1 MGVHGIISYGAY
13 IPRGCLLR
21 SSIAEFTGKG
31 SNKGARS
38 VASYDENTT
47 TMGVEAARNAL
58 KDSETDPK
66 KLWFSTVLPAYMDK
80 TNATNIH
87 SALQLDDFVEAVDFG
102 NSTRS
107 AIGALTNALE
117 SDLSTLVVTA
127 DLRAGPSGGTE
138 ESSGG
143 DASTALL
150 IGTDKQGVLLAEY
163 LGGVT
168 VTSDFTDRWRV
179 PGSSYSQ
186 VWEERF
192 GEQAYKPL
200 VDRAWNEALK
210 KVDIKT
216 EDITVALISGLHS
229 RAVARSIPLLDV
241 EVADDLTE
249 QIGNTGAAHPSLLLA
264 NFLDQAKPGEV
275 VALIVLADGCDVL
288 FFRATQEV
296 ENRRNSVPISE
307 QIENQSPVPYNKYLS
322 WRGLLDS
329 QLPNRPSPT
338 RPSSS
343 ASMRRNDWKMG
354 FVASKDI
361 TTGIVHMPP
370 SRIGIKGGNVD
381 DMEQLP
387 MADSI
392 GTIETFTVDNLVYS
406 PNSPVVFAVVNFQDG
421 GRLPVELTDADPEK
435 IEIGDRVEMTF
446 RCLYTADGIHNY
458 FWKAR
463 PVRREREKS

>member
-13 IPRGCLLR
+13 IPRGSLLR
-21 SSIAEFTGKG
+21 SSIVEFTGKG
-31 SNKGARS
+31 SNKGSRS

-58 KDSETDPK
+58 KGSEINPK
-66 KLWFSTVLPAYMDK
+66 KLWFSTVVPAYMDK

-87 SALQLDDFVEAVDFG
+87 SALQLNDFVEAVDFG

-107 AIGALTNALE
+107 AMGALSNALE
-117 SDLSTLVVTA
+117 SDDSTLVVTA
-127 DLRAGPSGGTE
+127 DLRTGPSGGTE

-163 LGGVT
+163 LGGVAI
-168 VTSDFTDRWRV
+168 TSDFTDRWRV

-200 VDRAWNEALK
+200 VDRAWSEALK
-210 KVDIKT
+210 KLDIKT
-216 EDITVALISGLHS
+216 EDISVALVSGLHS
-229 RAVARSIPLLDV
+229 RAVARSIPSLDV
-241 EVADDLTE
+241 DISNDLTD

-264 NFLDQAKPGEV
+264 NFLDQAKPNEI

-288 FFRATQEV
+288 FFRTTQEV
-296 ENRRNSVPISE
+296 ENRRNSFPVSE
-307 QIENQSPVPYNKYLS
+307 QIENQSPVPYSKYLS

-343 ASMRRNDWKMG
+343 AAMRRNDWKMG
-354 FVASKDI
+354 FVASKDA

-370 SRIGIKGGNVD
+370 SRIGIKGGEVD
-381 DMEQLP
+381 DMEHLP

-406 PNSPVVFAVVNFQDG
+406 PNSPVVFAVVNFEDG
-421 GRLPVELTDADPEK
+421 GRLPVELTDTDPEK

-463 PVRREREKS
+463 PIRREREKS

>member
-21 SSIAEFTGKG
+21 SSIVEFTGKG
-31 SNKGARS
+31 SNKGSRS

-47 TMGVEAARNAL
+47 TMGVEAARSAL
-58 KDSETDPK
+58 KGSDMNPK
-66 KLWFSTVLPAYMDK
+66 TLSFSTVDPAYMDK

-87 SALQLDDFVEAVDFG
+87 SALQLDDFVEVVDFG

-107 AIGALTNALE
+107 AVGALSNALE
-117 SDLSTLVVTA
+117 SDLSTLVVAA
-127 DLRAGPSGGTE
+127 DLRTGPSGGTE

-143 DASTALL
+143 DAATALL
-150 IGTDKQGVLLAEY
+150 IGTDEQGALLAEY
-163 LGGVT
+163 LGGVSI
-168 VTSDFTDRWRV
+168 TSDFTDRWRV

-210 KVDIKT
+210 KVGMKT
-216 EDITVALISGLHS
+216 EDINFALISGLHS
-229 RAVARSIPLLDV
+229 RAVAKSTPLLNV
-241 EVADDLTE
+241 EVADDLTGK
-249 QIGNTGAAHPSLLLA
+249 IGNAGAAQPSLLLA
-264 NFLDQAKPGEV
+264 NFLDQAKPDEV
-275 VALIVLADGCDVL
+275 VALIVLADGCDIL
-288 FFRATQEV
+288 FFRTTQEI
-296 ENRRNSVPISE
+296 ENRRNSFPVSE
-307 QIENQSPVPYNKYLS
+307 QIENQSPVPYGKYLS

-343 ASMRRNDWKMG
+343 AAMRRNDWKMG
-354 FVASKDI
+354 FVASKDA

-370 SRIGIKGGNVD
+370 SRIGIKGGGID

-406 PNSPVVFAVVNFQDG
+406 PNSPVVFAVVNFEDG
-421 GRLPVELTDADPEK
+421 GRLPVELADADPEK

-463 PVRREREKS
+463 PIRRERGKS